1 MILET
6 LKSANS
12 VILDSVQVAS
22 NKQAAK
28 VFKTQVIALSGLTPK
43 LEQLLNIITAMK
55 DKGIASNVVSQDV
68 KNALQTAVDNCGMK
82 ASEHTL
88 DAGTVSALKN
98 AIDLCNANIES
109 CWKAETNEKISAVI
123 DSLTSLRSLLKDK
136 KEADEIL
143 EALET
148 AKVMLPSSIKGLDAY
163 LNRMDQ
169 GKAIIDALHL
179 NPETE
184 SFVQKVRTQKATLN
198 DLTPHI
204 LEWLKENNLM
214 NQMKVRF

>member
-6 LKSANS
+6 LQFANS

-28 VFKTQVIALSGLTPK
+28 AFKTQIIALGGLTPK
-43 LEQLLNIITAMK
+43 LEQLLNIINAMK
-55 DKGIASNVVSQDV
+55 EKEIASSIVSQEVRDT
-68 KNALQTAVDNCGMK
+68 LQTAVNDCGMK

-98 AIDLCNANIES
+98 AIDLCNANVES
-109 CWKAETNEKISAVI
+109 CWKESTTVEATAVI

-136 KEADEIL
+136 KEADELL
-143 EALET
+143 EALEKSNIT
-148 AKVMLPSSIKGLDAY
+148 LPSSVKSIDTY
-163 LNRMDQ
+163 LKNMKR
-169 GKAIIDALHL
+169 GKEIIDALHL
-179 NPETE
+179 DPETE
-184 SFVQKVRTQKATLN
+184 NFVQKVRTHKATLN

-204 LEWLKENNLM
+204 LEWVKENNLM
-214 NQMKVRF
+214 SQMKVRF

>member
-6 LKSANS
+6 LQSANS

-43 LEQLLNIITAMK
+43 LEQILNIVAALK
-55 DKGIASNVVSQDV
+55 DKEISSSVISQEV
-68 KNALQTAVDNCGMK
+68 KDALQTAVDNCGMK
-82 ASEHTL
+82 TSEHTL
-88 DAGTVSALKN
+88 DEGTVSALKN
-98 AIDLCNANIES
+98 AINLCNATVES
-109 CWKAETNEKISAVI
+109 CWKEAISGNATEVI
-123 DSLTSLRSLLKDK
+123 DSLTSLRSLLQNK

-143 EALET
+143 EVLEK
-148 AKVMLPSSIKGLDAY
+148 AKITLPSSIKSIDTY
-163 LNRMDQ
+163 LKNIGR
-169 GKAIIDALHL
+169 GKEIIDALHL
-179 NPETE
+179 DPETE

-204 LEWLKENNLM
+204 LEWLKANNLM
-214 NQMKVRF
+214 TQMKVRF